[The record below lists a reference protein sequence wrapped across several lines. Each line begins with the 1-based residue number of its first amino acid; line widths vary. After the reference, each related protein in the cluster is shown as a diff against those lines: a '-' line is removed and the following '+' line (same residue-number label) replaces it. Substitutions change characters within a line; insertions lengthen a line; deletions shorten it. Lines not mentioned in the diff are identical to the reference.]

1 MVEAEV
7 NRNTRQKEVIIKI
20 LKGTNCH
27 PDADWIYRQVR
38 KEIPHISLGTV
49 YRNLKMLN
57 QSGLIQE
64 VGVRGET
71 NHFDG
76 NTEPHYHFR
85 CRECGRSFDLDVKI
99 DKELEKR
106 VAHRTGFKITEL
118 HLEFGGL
125 CLDCR

>member
-57 QSGLIQE
+57 QSGLIRE

-85 CRECGRSFDLDVKI
+85 CRECGRIFDLDAEI
-99 DKELEKR
+99 DKALEKR
-106 VAHRTGFKITEL
+106 VADRTGFKITEH

-125 CLDCR
+125 CPDCQ